1 MSGEK
6 MLKEIFNTYEILNK
20 QIFIV
25 NGFNNLTLII
35 KFNNNN
41 FYHLVGFHKTNIGL
55 FIPYYIKSQEKKYKY
70 IKNNLDRFENILK
83 NQIAEKDSLYFR
95 INYFSYILK
104 LLGNENIKLYNLKIK
119 VYGSLYKGDY
129 GLYKKIGN
137 LNCLLCLKE
146 YKKINNYIFC
156 IPQSWM
162 VSIKPNNLIEN
173 KKCFVVYN
181 IQTISKDYEKN
192 YINKN
197 NT

>member
-1 MSGEK
+1 M
-6 MLKEIFNTYEILNK
+6 
-20 QIFIV
+20 
-25 NGFNNLTLII
+25 
-35 KFNNNN
+35 
-41 FYHLVGFHKTNIGL
+41 
-55 FIPYYIKSQEKKYKY
+55 
-70 IKNNLDRFENILK
+70 
-83 NQIAEKDSLYFR
+83 
-95 INYFSYILK
+95 
-104 LLGNENIKLYNLKIK
+104 
-119 VYGSLYKGDY
+119 YGSLYKGDY

-162 VSIKPNNLIEN
+162 VSIKQNNLIEN

>member
-1 MSGEK
+1 MAMDKSFFSGLSRKESY
-6 MLKEIFNTYEILNK
+6 LKY
-20 QIFIV
+20 
-25 NGFNNLTLII
+25 
-35 KFNNNN
+35 
-41 FYHLVGFHKTNIGL
+41 
-55 FIPYYIKSQEKKYKY
+55 
-70 IKNNLDRFENILK
+70 FE
-83 NQIAEKDSLYFR
+83 EVF
-95 INYFSYILK
+95 
-104 LLGNENIKLYNLKIK
+104 ENIKLYNLKIK